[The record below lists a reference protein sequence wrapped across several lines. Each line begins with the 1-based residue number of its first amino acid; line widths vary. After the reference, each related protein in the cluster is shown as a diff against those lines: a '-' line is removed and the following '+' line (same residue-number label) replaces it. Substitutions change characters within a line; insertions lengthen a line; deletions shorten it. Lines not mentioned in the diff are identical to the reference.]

1 MLRTRVGYAG
11 GSSPNPTYQS
21 IGDHSETIEITFD
34 PSLLSY
40 ERLLDLFWESH
51 DASGSAWSR
60 QYASILFYHDEEQ
73 RRLAE
78 QSKAEQERRRGGPLQ
93 TEILPAGIFT
103 QAEDYHQ
110 KYYLQSAAA
119 LMQAVR
125 PLLPAPQDLVAST
138 LAARLNALVAGN
150 LTRREL
156 EQDLPVLGLDTR
168 QQEALLDALPESR

>member
-1 MLRTRVGYAG
+1 VGYAG

-21 IGDHSETIEITFD
+21 IGDHSETIQITFD

-40 ERLLDLFWESH
+40 ERLLDLFWEGH

-73 RRLAE
+73 RLLAE
-78 QSKAEQERRRGGPLQ
+78 RSKAEQERRRGHPLQ
-93 TEILPAGIFT
+93 TEILPAGTFT

-110 KYYLQSAAA
+110 KYYLQNSSA
-119 LMQAVR
+119 LMRAAR
-125 PLLPAPQDLVAST
+125 PLLPTPRDLVAAT
-138 LAARLNALVAGN
+138 LAARLNALAAGN

-156 EQDLPVLGLDTR
+156 EQDLPVLGLDSR
-168 QQEALLDALPESR
+168 QQQALLDALPEGR

>member
-1 MLRTRVGYAG
+1 VLRTRVGYAG

-21 IGDHSETIEITFD
+21 IGNHSESIEITFD

-40 ERLLDLFWESH
+40 ERLLDLFWEGH
-51 DASGSAWSR
+51 DPSGAAWSR
-60 QYASILFYHDEEQ
+60 QYASIIFYHDAEQ

-78 QSKAEQERRRGGPLQ
+78 KSKTEQERRRGGPLQ

-103 QAEDYHQ
+103 EAEDYHQ
-110 KYYLQSAAA
+110 KYYLQSAVA
-119 LMQAVR
+119 LMEAMR
-125 PLLPAPQDLVAST
+125 PLLPAPQDLVTST
-138 LAARLNALVAGN
+138 LAARLNALAAGN

-168 QQEALLDALPESR
+168 QQQALLDALPPGR